1 MNGLAPHTEKV
12 FERISR
18 LECIKDYV
26 LMGGTALALQL
37 NHRLSEDLDFCR
49 WHKEKNEK
57 LHVDWRCIQDELQAV
72 GDTRISLLDDNQ
84 CDYIV
89 DGVKIT
95 FLDDNRLKAPE
106 TLQKIPVIN
115 NLQMVDSKTIGVMKL
130 EIMSRRSVFR
140 DFYNIYSILK
150 SGIPLTDIIATTR
163 KYIFHNLRTRD
174 LISLLLNTEYV
185 IADQKFYKEL
195 NPLYPVSIDEI
206 RDYLKIQ
213 LQEIVKKG

>member
-140 DFYNIYSILK
+140 DFYDIYSILK

>member
-1 MNGLAPHTEKV
+1 MAPHTEKV

-140 DFYNIYSILK
+140 DFYDIYSILK